1 MWRILKTPTLRSPTA
16 FSHQEIAKASFPCD
30 HSSVGELVFEKPE
43 AHRWNRQFSRKSLP
57 PNFGRPKTLRNYRI
71 VSTGSGLIDLD
82 AREPSWGLD
91 GRPTSQELL
100 FHCAFSPARID
111 ELPPASAFA
120 VGVQRDSEPDRLPPD
135 PEGFLVKGLAST
147 LSV

>member
-1 MWRILKTPTLRSPTA
+1 MWRMLKTPTLRSPTS
-16 FSHQEIAKASFPCD
+16 FSHQESLKASFPCD
-30 HSSVGELVFEKPE
+30 RSS
-43 AHRWNRQFSRKSLP
+43 RWNRQFSRKSLP

-120 VGVQRDSEPDRLPPD
+120 VGVQRDSEPDHLPPD
-135 PEGFLVKGLAST
+135 PEGFLVK
-147 LSV
+147 